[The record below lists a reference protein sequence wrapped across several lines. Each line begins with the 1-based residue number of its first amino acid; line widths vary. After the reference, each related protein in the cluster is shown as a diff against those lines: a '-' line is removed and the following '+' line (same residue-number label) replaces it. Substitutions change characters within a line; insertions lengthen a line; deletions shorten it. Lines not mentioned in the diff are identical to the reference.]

1 MKVYKYGDN
10 VDTDVIIPAR
20 YLNAPDEKSLAS
32 HCMEDIDTSFASTV
46 EPGDIIVAGAN
57 FGCGSSRE
65 HAPLAIKA
73 CGVKCV
79 IAPSFAR
86 IFYRNAINIGFPILE
101 CAEAAEG
108 IQAGDTV
115 SVDFSTGVITDETTG
130 KTYQAAP
137 LPAFVQ
143 GIVDNGERC
152 GEMNYKIA
160 LIRGDGIGPEVV
172 GEAVKVLEAVGQK
185 FGHSFTYEEVLL
197 GGCATDAVGK
207 SYPDGTAE
215 KCRACDAVLLGAV
228 GGPKWGSDKPAEQR
242 PETALLAIRKDL
254 GLYANL
260 RPAALRP
267 AMADACPLK
276 RETAEKGIDLMMVR
290 ELTGGIYF
298 GQRERYDT
306 PDRGVECADRMAYSE
321 QEIERI
327 GRRAFELASLRR
339 KKVSS
344 VDKANVLETSRLWRS
359 VMHRLA
365 EEYPD
370 VQYEDVLVDNCAM
383 QLVKDPGQFD
393 VVVTENMFG
402 DILSDEA
409 SMVTGSIGLLPSA
422 SIGDTAP
429 GLYEPIHGSA
439 PDIAGQDK
447 ANPIAT
453 ILSVAMMFRYSFHLA
468 AEADAVEA
476 AVDAVLAE
484 GWRTPDIAGPGVT
497 PIGTQKMGELICRHI
512 G

>member
-1 MKVYKYGDN
+1 
-10 VDTDVIIPAR
+10 
-20 YLNAPDEKSLAS
+20 
-32 HCMEDIDTSFASTV
+32 
-46 EPGDIIVAGAN
+46 
-57 FGCGSSRE
+57 
-65 HAPLAIKA
+65 
-73 CGVKCV
+73 
-79 IAPSFAR
+79 
-86 IFYRNAINIGFPILE
+86 
-101 CAEAAEG
+101 
-108 IQAGDTV
+108 
-115 SVDFSTGVITDETTG
+115 
-130 KTYQAAP
+130 
-137 LPAFVQ
+137 
-143 GIVDNGERC
+143 
-152 GEMNYKIA
+152 MNYKIA

-172 GEAVKVLEAVGQK
+172 NEAVGVLDTVAEK
-185 FGHSFTYEEVLL
+185 YGHTIEYVDVLL

-260 RPAALRP
+260 RPAVLRP
-267 AMADACPLK
+267 ALAEACPLK
-276 RETAEKGIDLMMVR
+276 KETAERGIDLMMVR

-298 GQRERYDT
+298 GQRERYNT
-306 PDRGVECADRMAYSE
+306 EDRGVECADRMAYSE
-321 QEIERI
+321 KEIKRI
-327 GRRAFELASLRR
+327 GRRAFELARLRR

-365 EEYPD
+365 QEYPD

-383 QLVKDPGQFD
+383 QIVRDPGQFD
-393 VVVTENMFG
+393 VLVTENMFG

-422 SIGDTAP
+422 SIGDSAP

-447 ANPIAT
+447 ANPTAT
-453 ILSVAMMFRYSFHLA
+453 ILSVAMMFRYSFQRPE
-468 AEADAVEA
+468 EADAIER
-476 AVDAVLAE
+476 AVDEVLAE
-484 GWRTPDIAGPGVT
+484 GWRTADIAKPGERV
-497 PIGTQKMGELICRHI
+497 IGTREMGEKIRERLKSK